1 MTEVT
6 AFTPATTRC
15 DIKADL
21 LGIGT
26 ARGEEPERRGS
37 KRRASELYRVTARD
51 GPALQTRRQVVEGD

>member
-6 AFTPATTRC
+6 AFTPALTRC
-15 DIKADL
+15 DLGGDG

-26 ARGEEPERRGS
+26 PRGEEAKRGGR